1 LELARGADVCALTIT
16 DSPLGAYF
24 GTAPQ
29 QDYLKLPSIRKLSPG
44 HWSPIKLPLRFS
56 EVSQLRREL
65 IRTAVLAF
73 DPDVLLV
80 DHMPHGA
87 VGELLPTLEA
97 LRARRAATKV
107 VLGLRDIID
116 APETV
121 LRVWRTEGAFEALEH
136 FYDLVL
142 VYGERRLFDV
152 ATEYRFPEAVVRQT
166 RHCGYLCTPMAAR
179 YTRRVRSRYH
189 ADGAPRKLVVAM
201 AGGGADAYP
210 MMRALLDALPVV
222 RQRQPV
228 ALLVVTGPFMPPL
241 DRHDLQV
248 RAAVCGALIRRSV
261 ADPLSYIEAADLV
274 VAMAGYNTTVETLR
288 SGRPTLL
295 IPRPGPSAEQ
305 RMRAS
310 LFAGSRWVHTL
321 APEDLRPE
329 AVAQSMLD
337 CLESPPAPLDGQ
349 GPDLGGLATAAGHLL
364 SLLERR
370 GAELGEAELG
380 EAVAS

>member
-1 LELARGADVCALTIT
+1 MYSQDSLGLGHLRRTTSLALELARGADVCALTIT

-136 FYDLVL
+136 F
-142 VYGERRLFDV
+142 
-152 ATEYRFPEAVVRQT
+152 
-166 RHCGYLCTPMAAR
+166 
-179 YTRRVRSRYH
+179 
-189 ADGAPRKLVVAM
+189 
-201 AGGGADAYP
+201 
-210 MMRALLDALPVV
+210 
-222 RQRQPV
+222 
-228 ALLVVTGPFMPPL
+228 
-241 DRHDLQV
+241 
-248 RAAVCGALIRRSV
+248 
-261 ADPLSYIEAADLV
+261 
-274 VAMAGYNTTVETLR
+274 
-288 SGRPTLL
+288 
-295 IPRPGPSAEQ
+295 
-305 RMRAS
+305 
-310 LFAGSRWVHTL
+310 
-321 APEDLRPE
+321 
-329 AVAQSMLD
+329 
-337 CLESPPAPLDGQ
+337 
-349 GPDLGGLATAAGHLL
+349 
-364 SLLERR
+364 
-370 GAELGEAELG
+370 
-380 EAVAS
+380 